1 MTSKPYPLY
10 ARDDFQSES
19 LLRRALRLL
28 PPIEAFGCGS
38 LLVDGGLRV
47 GLVSLEPQEKHA
59 FACEASLLE
68 GDLSGTSP
76 PVEYSMEP
84 EAFEAS
90 ASLQS
95 GICRPGLLVYSN
107 YPPEA
112 FESGASL
119 VSGELT

>member
-10 ARDDFQSES
+10 ARDDFQCES
-19 LLRRALRLL
+19 LLRQALRLT
-28 PPIEAFGCGS
+28 PPLEAFGCES
-38 LLVDGGLRV
+38 LLVDGGLRG
-47 GLVSLEPQEKHA
+47 GLVSLAPQEKHA
-59 FACEASLLE
+59 FSCEASLRE
-68 GDLSGTSP
+68 GELSGTTP

-112 FESGASL
+112 VECGASL
-119 VSGELT
+119 VSGDLT